1 MLNLFHRE
9 CGDGSGLEKNSD
21 DDRNRSG
28 DLCRYEISAAAGDSF
43 FVGVVSCIHG
53 TFAGKMVGEKI
64 AYQKRNCRWDFDWSY
79 SVCVSLGDLE
89 IIRHGDFPG
98 GKSYDKYWSM
108 GKTCGQIFKFMLS
121 YD

>member
-1 MLNLFHRE
+1 MT
-9 CGDGSGLEKNSD
+9 GIGVVI
-21 DDRNRSG
+21 
-28 DLCRYEISAAAGDSF
+28 YAGMKYLLPPAIPF
-43 FVGVVSCIHG
+43 FIGVVSCIHG